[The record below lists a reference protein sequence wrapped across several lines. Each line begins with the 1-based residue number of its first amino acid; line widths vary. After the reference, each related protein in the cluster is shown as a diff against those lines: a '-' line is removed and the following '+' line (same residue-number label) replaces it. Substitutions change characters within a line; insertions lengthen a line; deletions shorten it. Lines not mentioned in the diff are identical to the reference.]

1 MTSLAAP
8 SSAPPPP
15 PRRPAGLAAARLP
28 PRELFGAAV
37 QGLRTRRLRAALSAL
52 GIAIGIGAM
61 VAVVGVSASSQAQL
75 LAEIDAL
82 GTNLL
87 TATPGT
93 TFSGNNE
100 ILPASSVPM
109 VAGMRYVNRDVAVYQ
124 VSDATVLRTPYV
136 PAQETGGI
144 GVEAAGPNLPQV
156 LGVSMAGGHF
166 LDGVSARYPEVV
178 LGAQAASVLQIETI
192 GGHVEVYL
200 GHRWFTVV
208 GILKPVLLDS
218 SLDSTAFISL
228 RVAEHLFGVAP
239 NPSEIYLR
247 ANVDHVPGVAN
258 LLAPTADPQNA
269 SGVDVSRPSNA
280 LEARAAAKGQ
290 FTTLLLGLGA
300 VALLVGAIGIANIM
314 VISVLERRGEIGL
327 RRALGATRRHVSL
340 QFLTESA
347 LLAALGSIVGLGLG
361 AGATEVYSIARSEPF
376 VVPLYALVAAP
387 ASGLVIGA
395 LAGLYPAGKAARL
408 SPTEALRA

>member
-8 SSAPPPP
+8 SPAPPSRP
-15 PRRPAGLAAARLP
+15 PAGLQAARLP
-28 PRELFGAAV
+28 LRELIGAAL

-100 ILPASSVPM
+100 ILPTSSVPM
-109 VAGMRYVNRDVAVYQ
+109 VGGMQHVNSDVAVYQ
-124 VSDATVLRTPYV
+124 VAGATVLRTPYV

-144 GVEAAGPNLPQV
+144 GVDAAGENLPQV
-156 LGVSMAGGHF
+156 MSVSLAAGHF
-166 LDGVSARYPEVV
+166 LDAVSDRYPEVV
-178 LGAQAASVLQIETI
+178 LGAQAASVLQIETV

-200 GHRWFTVV
+200 GHTWFNVV

-218 SLDSTAFISL
+218 TLDTTAFISL
-228 RVAEHLFGVAP
+228 PVAERLFRVSP
-239 NPSEIYLR
+239 SPSEIYLR
-247 ANVDHVPGVAN
+247 ANVDHVPAVAN
-258 LLAPTADPQNA
+258 LLAATADPQNA
-269 SGVDVSRPSNA
+269 SGVDVSRPSDA

-361 AGATEVYSIARSEPF
+361 AGATEVYSIAQHEPF

-408 SPTEALRA
+408 SPTEALRV

>member
-8 SSAPPPP
+8 SPAPA
-15 PRRPAGLAAARLP
+15 PRPPAGLQAARLA
-28 PRELFGAAV
+28 PRELFGAAL

-93 TFSGNNE
+93 TFSGNDE

-109 VAGMRYVNRDVAVYQ
+109 VAGMRYADGDVAVYQ
-124 VSDATVLRTPYV
+124 VPGATVRRTPRV

-144 GVEAAGPNLPQV
+144 GVDAAGENLPRV
-156 LGVSMAGGHF
+156 LGISLAAGHF
-166 LDGVSARYPEVV
+166 LDAVSARYPEVV
-178 LGAQAASVLQIETI
+178 LGAEAASVLQIETVA
-192 GGHVEVYL
+192 GHIELYL
-200 GHRWFTVV
+200 GDTWFNVV
-208 GILKPVLLDS
+208 GILRPVLLDS
-218 SLDSTAFISL
+218 SLDTTVFISL
-228 RVAEHLFGVAP
+228 PVAERLFHVTP
-239 NPSEIYLR
+239 NPSEVYLR
-247 ANVDHVPGVAN
+247 ANVDHVPAVAN

-269 SGVDVSRPSNA
+269 SGVDVSRPSDA

-347 LLAALGSIVGLGLG
+347 LLAALGSVVGLGLG
-361 AGATEVYSIARSEPF
+361 AGATEVYAVAQHEPF

-408 SPTEALRA
+408 SPTEALRV

>member
-8 SSAPPPP
+8 SPAPP
-15 PRRPAGLAAARLP
+15 PRRPAGVAAARLP
-28 PRELFGAAV
+28 PRELFGAAL

-100 ILPASSVPM
+100 ILPTSSVPM
-109 VAGMRYVNRDVAVYQ
+109 VAGMRYVDNDVAVYQ
-124 VSDATVLRTPYV
+124 VSSATVLRTPYV

-144 GVEAAGPNLPQV
+144 AVDAVGDNLPQV
-156 LGVSMAGGHF
+156 LGVSMAAGRF
-166 LDGVSARYPEVV
+166 LDAVSARYPEVV

-200 GHRWFTVV
+200 GQKWFNVV

-228 RVAEHLFGVAP
+228 PVAEHLFGVAP

-247 ANVDHVPGVAN
+247 ANVDHVPAVAN

-269 SGVDVSRPSNA
+269 SGVDVSRPSDT

-361 AGATEVYSIARSEPF
+361 AGATEVYSIARNEPF
-376 VVPLYALVAAP
+376 VVPLYALIAAP
-387 ASGLVIGA
+387 ASGLIIGA